1 MDFHLLLL
9 RLAHAS
15 PWAWM
20 LSRVLLLLALSLLLQ
35 QLWLR
40 RSPTLAEMNVVT
52 LRGGLLVLP
61 LVLAAAGLCAWLGY
75 QTAARRA
82 EQLRLARS
90 APARL
95 AYGTAGAPVIQ
106 VFTAPGCGP
115 CRNLEARLRPFIREG
130 YAVEY
135 IPVSMNGDEDW
146 DALEA
151 ALCSPDPRA
160 AFEQVFA
167 LAGAPPA
174 TPGCISRVRGN
185 EPVLE
190 ALSGRPVFP
199 TVVMPDGLLRIGAPS
214 DGELRDYLRA
224 AAPLPPATSAGTAL

>member
-15 PWAWM
+15 PGAWM
-20 LSRVLLLLALSLLLQ
+20 LSRVFLLLALSLLVQ

-52 LRGGLLVLP
+52 LRGGLLLLP
-61 LVLAAAGLCAWLGY
+61 LVLGAAALCGWLGY
-75 QTAARRA
+75 QGPGQRA

-90 APARL
+90 APVRL
-95 AYGTAGAPVIQ
+95 AYGRAGAPAIQ

-115 CRNLEARLRPFIREG
+115 CRNLEAHLRSFIEEG

-146 DALEA
+146 EALEA
-151 ALCSPDPRA
+151 ALCSADPRA
-160 AFEQVFA
+160 GFERVFA

-174 TPGCISRVRGN
+174 TPGCFSPVRGN

-190 ALSGRPVFP
+190 ALSGRQVFP

-214 DGELRDYLRA
+214 DRELRDYLQA
-224 AAPLPPATSAGTAL
+224 AAPLPAAGKAL

>member
-15 PWAWM
+15 PGAWL

-52 LRGGLLVLP
+52 LRGGLLALP
-61 LVLAAAGLCAWLGY
+61 LLLAAAALCAWLGY
-75 QTAARRA
+75 QTAGLRA
-82 EQLRLARS
+82 QQLQLARS
-90 APARL
+90 APVRL

-115 CRNLEARLRPFIREG
+115 CRNLEARLHAFIREG

-146 DALEA
+146 EALEA
-151 ALCSPDPRA
+151 ALCSADPRA
-160 AFEQVFA
+160 GFEQVFA

-174 TPGCISRVRGN
+174 TPGCISPVRGN

-190 ALSGRPVFP
+190 SLSGRQVFP

-224 AAPLPPATSAGTAL
+224 AAPLPASAPGQTL